1 MKERRAIVIGSGF
14 GGLAVAIRLQ
24 AMGFKTTLLEKREK
38 VGGRAYQLRDRG
50 YTFDMGPSLITAPSI
65 LRRLFAAAG
74 RQLEDYVELVPLDP
88 FYRVYF
94 HDGTYL
100 DYTADRERMRA
111 QMARFNPQDAARYD
125 RFMEA
130 TRPIYEAVIREG
142 LGARPFDTLGKLLA
156 FLPRA
161 LRLGAI
167 QPVTR
172 FASRY
177 FEDFRH
183 HFLYSFHPL
192 FIGGNPF
199 RAPAVYIMIPYLE
212 REEGVWFARGGMY
225 SLVEAMARLFMEIG
239 GRIHTGTPV
248 QRIVV
253 QKGRAVGVETADG
266 FHPAELVVSN
276 ADPGYTYQHLV
287 DPAWR
292 RRWTDRRIARLHYS
306 MSCFLLYLG
315 VRRTYPQ
322 LLHHT
327 LMLSPRYRELI
338 EDIFERKVLAPDF
351 SLYLHAP
358 TRTDPTMAPPG
369 CESLYV
375 LAPVPHLQ
383 ASVDWTEE
391 APRYA
396 GRLLEF
402 LEAWGLE
409 GLQENL
415 EVCHYFTPEDF
426 ARHLNAPY
434 GSAFSIEPRLT
445 QTAYFRPHNRSED
458 IRGLY
463 LVGAGTHPGAGLPG
477 VVLSAEAT
485 AWAIAQ
491 DYRVTSPSIAA
502 VASA

>member
-1 MKERRAIVIGSGF
+1 
-14 GGLAVAIRLQ
+14 
-24 AMGFKTTLLEKREK
+24 
-38 VGGRAYQLRDRG
+38 
-50 YTFDMGPSLITAPSI
+50 
-65 LRRLFAAAG
+65 
-74 RQLEDYVELVPLDP
+74 
-88 FYRVYF
+88 
-94 HDGTYL
+94 
-100 DYTADRERMRA
+100 
-111 QMARFNPQDAARYD
+111 
-125 RFMEA
+125 
-130 TRPIYEAVIREG
+130 
-142 LGARPFDTLGKLLA
+142 
-156 FLPRA
+156 
-161 LRLGAI
+161 
-167 QPVTR
+167 
-172 FASRY
+172 
-177 FEDFRH
+177 
-183 HFLYSFHPL
+183 
-192 FIGGNPF
+192 
-199 RAPAVYIMIPYLE
+199 
-212 REEGVWFARGGMY
+212 MY

-253 QKGRAVGVETADG
+253 QKGKAVGVEAADG

-327 LMLSPRYRELI
+327 LILSPRYRELI

-491 DYRVTSPSIAA
+491 DYNVTSPSTAA
-502 VASA
+502 SPRHKPAARRAGGASAGRAVRKRRREANRARARRGATAHAEDPPGGRFSRTDSTRAVPWPAPCCPRSRSPGPGVRARRARCPSQCAKSAGSRSYRRIVPDFDVIAVVLIVAGLDHHAVTGGINRRTGRSGVVGARWGL